1 MRLEIESIT
10 AVPPIADNVATNSQA
25 ENNAAQAQEFL
36 RNGIRAAQS
45 GNRAEARTALLRATE
60 LDPKCENA
68 WLWLASISEYPE
80 ELLVFLNNV
89 LQISPENARA
99 LEWRAATNALL
110 ARTLIQRGADA
121 VEEGQNEKAS
131 EYFSKS
137 LEYDQQNANA
147 WMWLASLAD
156 SSEGKLNYLD
166 NALAIEPD
174 NEKALVAYREAKHE
188 LTAKHLADAKAAAVA
203 GRTADAHELLNA
215 VLEEMPDSEDAWML
229 RSHFADNFEDKIRSF
244 ERVLDINPG
253 NAAAAASLASLRSLV
268 GEPVAE
274 TNEED
279 PADVKAEVAAETD
292 EAVEDI
298 VESAVE
304 EPVNAE
310 IEELTVQAEETVAL
324 EMPELLSANE
334 EHSVETADE
343 EVEQSDDAGEMNV
356 GFTDAQQTSEPE
368 PFAEVVAEEAHQWA
382 AEKAAFTEP
391 VNFEEGSVAD
401 EDFVTEEFAAEDA
414 VPETELQAD
423 TEENFT
429 ETAFADSVQETS
441 ETDSEYG
448 EEFEYKMTVDPFA
461 DTADSGFE
469 NTDEV
474 HLEVSDE
481 TMAQENVGP
490 EENAESIVFEEV
502 KDLDDDFG
510 SEISLGS
517 EMPDTEASMEMVEG
531 SAGEVSMP
539 SDGLFGFDGAANED
553 PYKTVYSLPSVDTIF
568 EEANL
573 RFDEMNGIKPNV
585 EEVARETPTHFFGDE
600 NKTPAV
606 DPFTAEAP
614 QTADAIP
621 MPEAEFVTE
630 GSASVSND
638 QDAYKTTVVTEMP
651 ATAACV
657 FCGHGNEPFA
667 VSCSS
672 CMAVLTL
679 SDLELLLANTN
690 ANRVEVRAAVEALEL
705 ERAESGLSEDKL
717 MTLGIGHLNLSNLEA
732 GHSVLA
738 EAARLKPNDVFLAGL
753 VNTLHIRVNEIR
765 SHQKM
770 QDEQVSGKKIL
781 VVDDSPTIR
790 KLISGKLE
798 KSGHDV
804 FCSSD
809 GIEAM
814 ETLRGMVPDL
824 ILLDITMPRMDGYQ
838 VCKLI
843 RSNELTKD
851 VPVVMI
857 SGKDGFFDKVRGRM
871 AGSSGYITKPFGPE
885 TLMKV
890 VDGFL
895 KNGNGAMAE
904 L

>member
-368 PFAEVVAEEAHQWA
+368 P
-382 AEKAAFTEP
+382 
-391 VNFEEGSVAD
+391 
-401 EDFVTEEFAAEDA
+401 
-414 VPETELQAD
+414 LQRW
-423 TEENFT
+423 
-429 ETAFADSVQETS
+429 
-441 ETDSEYG
+441 
-448 EEFEYKMTVDPFA
+448 
-461 DTADSGFE
+461 
-469 NTDEV
+469 
-474 HLEVSDE
+474 
-481 TMAQENVGP
+481 
-490 EENAESIVFEEV
+490 
-502 KDLDDDFG
+502 
-510 SEISLGS
+510 
-517 EMPDTEASMEMVEG
+517 
-531 SAGEVSMP
+531 
-539 SDGLFGFDGAANED
+539 
-553 PYKTVYSLPSVDTIF
+553 LPK
-568 EEANL
+568 
-573 RFDEMNGIKPNV
+573 R
-585 EEVARETPTHFFGDE
+585 
-600 NKTPAV
+600 
-606 DPFTAEAP
+606 
-614 QTADAIP
+614 
-621 MPEAEFVTE
+621 
-630 GSASVSND
+630 
-638 QDAYKTTVVTEMP
+638 
-651 ATAACV
+651 
-657 FCGHGNEPFA
+657 
-667 VSCSS
+667 
-672 CMAVLTL
+672 
-679 SDLELLLANTN
+679 
-690 ANRVEVRAAVEALEL
+690 
-705 ERAESGLSEDKL
+705 
-717 MTLGIGHLNLSNLEA
+717 
-732 GHSVLA
+732 
-738 EAARLKPNDVFLAGL
+738 
-753 VNTLHIRVNEIR
+753 
-765 SHQKM
+765 
-770 QDEQVSGKKIL
+770 
-781 VVDDSPTIR
+781 
-790 KLISGKLE
+790 LISGLPRKLR
-798 KSGHDV
+798 
-804 FCSSD
+804 
-809 GIEAM
+809 
-814 ETLRGMVPDL
+814 LPNLL
-824 ILLDITMPRMDGYQ
+824 ILKRDPLP
-838 VCKLI
+838 
-843 RSNELTKD
+843 TK
-851 VPVVMI
+851 I
-857 SGKDGFFDKVRGRM
+857 
-871 AGSSGYITKPFGPE
+871 
-885 TLMKV
+885 L
-890 VDGFL
+890 
-895 KNGNGAMAE
+895 
-904 L
+904 